1 MTSVVPAAAS
11 AVLFKGGPT
20 FVDLLIDATELRLVV
35 TGPGML
41 YERLDLVTDLTPFE
55 GRTAQRL
62 SRLADA
68 LEGTVH
74 CGLIG
79 IEEAPVTVITHRA
92 GAALQ
97 IGIGPASMY
106 QSELHLRTRT
116 GETLRALLCRLLSDD
131 PGRTFVAGLY
141 PVPATGHLEHHGGH
155 GGQGHGDGHDGQ
167 GHGNGH
173 GDHDHGDGHHDH
185 GGTPHDHD
193 HGGAGHGRP

>member
-1 MTSVVPAAAS
+1 MISVAPAAAS

-20 FVDLLIDATELRLVV
+20 FVDLLLDASELRLVV

-41 YERLDLVTDLTPFE
+41 FERLDLVTDLTPFE

-62 SRLADA
+62 SQLADA

-79 IEEAPVTVITHRA
+79 IEEAPVKVVSHRA

-97 IGIGPASMY
+97 IGLGPASMY
-106 QSELHLRTRT
+106 QSELLLRTRT
-116 GETLRALLCRLLSDD
+116 GETLRALLYRLLSDD

-141 PVPATGHLEHHGGH
+141 PVPATGHMEHH
-155 GGQGHGDGHDGQ
+155 D
-167 GHGNGH
+167 
-173 GDHDHGDGHHDH
+173 DHDHGSGHHDH
-185 GGTPHDHD
+185 GGS
-193 HGGAGHGRP
+193 GHGHP